1 MKSSDRDGVPSADAP
16 PTSRKPQLQ
25 SITYSTPTRRS
36 ARRLGLSAI
45 FLSLLASFAV
55 LIVLLVR
62 EGAPLALAL
71 VVPPAII
78 GAAASAVAILKNL
91 SESGPAN
98 NSETHQPPDDPHT

>member
-1 MKSSDRDGVPSADAP
+1 MKSSNPHGVPSTDRP
-16 PTSRKPQLQ
+16 PTSSKPQLQ
-25 SITYSTPTRRS
+25 SITYSTPTRHS
-36 ARRLGLSAI
+36 ARRIGLSAV

-55 LIVLLVR
+55 LIVLLVH

-91 SESGPAN
+91 SEGGPAN
-98 NSETHQPPDDPHT
+98 NSETHRPPDEPHA